1 MSSRSPGLML
11 RSGLALS
18 GQPQASSRSRPGGLA
33 AKSQSEYEA
42 EGQEK
47 QLYGPA
53 DDVAAD
59 LPALKPGDQGFQINM
74 AACIRAYK
82 KKKAESESLKAQ
94 IKKKKGECS
103 KLTSSARPRKKQ
115 EIAAL
120 QEKLEE
126 LEAEVSLLGQ
136 RIGPVREAFD
146 NQDKF
151 KEREERRQR
160 DKDLLKMKHRSIS
173 VSSGDES
180 AAPSSRYSVS
190 LGPNPSPS
198 QSPVAP
204 SGSPGLLTEIKGLE
218 SPTLRPQKLVFSA
231 DEIEDIDPKEK
242 VKARKSVKAKETS
255 LFVFAEEDFPVLPAP
270 ATQGAPPG
278 KPVTSVTV
286 GALSASAPRAPCS
299 LASGSPPCVSGME
312 TGKCVSKPSYLAES
326 SGKGIIACTVIPSVL
341 SHPALY
347 TQVPTT
353 PSIPSSPTDTG
364 KSKTLGFCG
373 KIMPGKSLPTSPM
386 IPSGS
391 FEATE
396 NSAICPPGIIACTV
410 IPSVL
415 SHPAMYTEVP
425 TTPSIPSSP
434 TDTGKSK
441 TVSFGGKIKPGEF
454 LPTSPMIPSDS
465 FEATE
470 NSAICTHNNIPRT
483 VVPSV
488 LSHQDAAQYT
498 KVPTTP
504 IIPSEAVNSAGTV
517 FDQFED
523 AVDIR
528 EVSGRKEACFSSVP
542 TTPIILSCSVIKTV
556 EGQFEDAAPI
566 IISSPAAG
574 TVSRRS
580 GGVISTVEGE
590 LCDRQLRNILTT
602 TPMIPCGVSDLV
614 AIQKD
619 TETRG
624 RGTVKNTFTKKSVTL
639 VGSGEVVGKAPP
651 NVNPTALSLSPE
663 QGHRSVLYPQVII
676 IKAKQP
682 PANEGA
688 PKAPVNVVSVADGS
702 AVRSVGGMAVPV
714 PEMPGISVP
723 NTVPVRSVGLNPVG
737 GMAAGVGEPVP
748 EVPAEPGI
756 TVPNTVPVRSV
767 GLNPV
772 GGMAAGVGEPVPEVP
787 AEPGVSVPNTVPVRS
802 VGLNPVGG
810 MAVPVSE
817 VPGISV
823 PNTVPVRS
831 VGGMAVTVPEVPGIS
846 VPNTVPVRSV
856 GGMAVTVPEVPGIS
870 VPNTVPV
877 RSVGLN
883 PVGGMA
889 AGVGE
894 PVPEVPAEPGIT
906 VPNTV
911 PVNAVS
917 GSVGDSMVR
926 ERLTPGTS
934 QRSFANVTST
944 GSFSSR
950 GPVNSSVRTAAGGP
964 PALPGPL
971 AGPGPSSSGGGMGGY
986 SSDAARRKNA
996 VKLQWISEGPPPGR
1010 DTVIDRVLEL
1020 GFVAEDFHMF
1030 VHNTVF
1036 RDYTISF
1043 VRLQDLD
1050 TFWANYRKAEAEG
1063 KWVGFKTIVVSRPGI
1078 VKVTILV
1085 DNESIPPADLRV
1097 WLKRYGE
1104 VLGGVQKDLDGRGIW
1119 SGGWH
1124 VRFRLRTVGNVTQ
1137 HIPSS
1142 AYIGKDRVYCFY
1154 PGQPRQC
1161 WKCGSSRHFSMDCDK
1176 LKCAL
1181 CLGFG
1186 HMAKGCPKSIR
1197 CNLCGELGHA
1207 YCKCPMSWQSI
1218 EDEFLEEMG
1227 HPDYATPPAQQAPVR
1242 TITTTP
1248 SVPQGTTGPPMCRST
1263 QSANVVSLL
1272 AASSTPCPSPPSSSL
1287 HHQSSSSHP
1296 SPPPRQS
1303 SSHTSLPPRQSSSHP
1318 SLLPRQS
1325 SSHPSLLPRQ
1335 SSSHPSLPPRQS
1347 SSHPS
1352 LPPRQSSSHLSLPPR
1367 QSSSHPSL
1375 PPRQS
1380 SSHPSLPPR
1389 QSSSHPSLPPR
1400 QSSSLRP
1407 SSPLVLPLLFTHLPP
1422 LSFLSSSPIFPP
1434 SSFLSSSPIFPP
1446 SSFLSS
1452 SPIFPPS
1459 SFLSSL
1465 PILTLSLYSKCSEG
1479 RGLV

>member
-1 MSSRSPGLML
+1 ML

-53 DDVAAD
+53 DDVAVD

-204 SGSPGLLTEIKGLE
+204 SGSPGLLTEIKALE
-218 SPTLRPQKLVFSA
+218 SPTLRPHKLVFSA

-299 LASGSPPCVSGME
+299 PASGSPPCVSGME

-364 KSKTLGFCG
+364 KSKT
-373 KIMPGKSLPTSPM
+373 
-386 IPSGS
+386 
-391 FEATE
+391 
-396 NSAICPPGIIACTV
+396 
-410 IPSVL
+410 
-415 SHPAMYTEVP
+415 
-425 TTPSIPSSP
+425 
-434 TDTGKSK
+434 
-441 TVSFGGKIKPGEF
+441 VSFGGKIKPGEF

-488 LSHQDAAQYT
+488 PSHQDAAQYT

-504 IIPSEAVNSAGTV
+504 IIPSEAVNPAGTV

-556 EGQFEDAAPI
+556 EGQFEDAADIRGEEVSDRKVSSSPI

-580 GGVISTVEGE
+580 EGVISTVEGE

-714 PEMPGISVP
+714 PEVPGMS
-723 NTVPVRSVGLNPVG
+723 
-737 GMAAGVGEPVP
+737 
-748 EVPAEPGI
+748 
-756 TVPNTVPVRSV
+756 VPNTVPVRSV

-810 MAVPVSE
+810 MAVPVS
-817 VPGISV
+817 
-823 PNTVPVRS
+823 
-831 VGGMAVTVPEVPGIS
+831 
-846 VPNTVPVRSV
+846 
-856 GGMAVTVPEVPGIS
+856 EVPGIS

-944 GSFSSR
+944 GSFFIKGSCKFLCKNSCR
-950 GPVNSSVRTAAGGP
+950 GSPSTSWSTCW
-964 PALPGPL
+964 PG
-971 AGPGPSSSGGGMGGY
+971 S
-986 SSDAARRKNA
+986 
-996 VKLQWISEGPPPGR
+996 
-1010 DTVIDRVLEL
+1010 
-1020 GFVAEDFHMF
+1020 
-1030 VHNTVF
+1030 
-1036 RDYTISF
+1036 
-1043 VRLQDLD
+1043 
-1050 TFWANYRKAEAEG
+1050 
-1063 KWVGFKTIVVSRPGI
+1063 
-1078 VKVTILV
+1078 IL
-1085 DNESIPPADLRV
+1085 
-1097 WLKRYGE
+1097 
-1104 VLGGVQKDLDGRGIW
+1104 
-1119 SGGWH
+1119 
-1124 VRFRLRTVGNVTQ
+1124 
-1137 HIPSS
+1137 
-1142 AYIGKDRVYCFY
+1142 
-1154 PGQPRQC
+1154 
-1161 WKCGSSRHFSMDCDK
+1161 
-1176 LKCAL
+1176 
-1181 CLGFG
+1181 
-1186 HMAKGCPKSIR
+1186 
-1197 CNLCGELGHA
+1197 
-1207 YCKCPMSWQSI
+1207 
-1218 EDEFLEEMG
+1218 
-1227 HPDYATPPAQQAPVR
+1227 
-1242 TITTTP
+1242 
-1248 SVPQGTTGPPMCRST
+1248 
-1263 QSANVVSLL
+1263 
-1272 AASSTPCPSPPSSSL
+1272 
-1287 HHQSSSSHP
+1287 
-1296 SPPPRQS
+1296 
-1303 SSHTSLPPRQSSSHP
+1303 
-1318 SLLPRQS
+1318 
-1325 SSHPSLLPRQ
+1325 
-1335 SSSHPSLPPRQS
+1335 
-1347 SSHPS
+1347 
-1352 LPPRQSSSHLSLPPR
+1352 
-1367 QSSSHPSL
+1367 
-1375 PPRQS
+1375 
-1380 SSHPSLPPR
+1380 
-1389 QSSSHPSLPPR
+1389 
-1400 QSSSLRP
+1400 
-1407 SSPLVLPLLFTHLPP
+1407 
-1422 LSFLSSSPIFPP
+1422 
-1434 SSFLSSSPIFPP
+1434 
-1446 SSFLSS
+1446 
-1452 SPIFPPS
+1452 
-1459 SFLSSL
+1459 
-1465 PILTLSLYSKCSEG
+1465 
-1479 RGLV
+1479 

>member
-1 MSSRSPGLML
+1 
-11 RSGLALS
+11 
-18 GQPQASSRSRPGGLA
+18 
-33 AKSQSEYEA
+33 
-42 EGQEK
+42 
-47 QLYGPA
+47 
-53 DDVAAD
+53 
-59 LPALKPGDQGFQINM
+59 
-74 AACIRAYK
+74 
-82 KKKAESESLKAQ
+82 
-94 IKKKKGECS
+94 
-103 KLTSSARPRKKQ
+103 
-115 EIAAL
+115 
-120 QEKLEE
+120 
-126 LEAEVSLLGQ
+126 
-136 RIGPVREAFD
+136 
-146 NQDKF
+146 
-151 KEREERRQR
+151 
-160 DKDLLKMKHRSIS
+160 
-173 VSSGDES
+173 
-180 AAPSSRYSVS
+180 
-190 LGPNPSPS
+190 
-198 QSPVAP
+198 
-204 SGSPGLLTEIKGLE
+204 
-218 SPTLRPQKLVFSA
+218 
-231 DEIEDIDPKEK
+231 
-242 VKARKSVKAKETS
+242 
-255 LFVFAEEDFPVLPAP
+255 
-270 ATQGAPPG
+270 
-278 KPVTSVTV
+278 
-286 GALSASAPRAPCS
+286 
-299 LASGSPPCVSGME
+299 
-312 TGKCVSKPSYLAES
+312 
-326 SGKGIIACTVIPSVL
+326 
-341 SHPALY
+341 
-347 TQVPTT
+347 
-353 PSIPSSPTDTG
+353 
-364 KSKTLGFCG
+364 
-373 KIMPGKSLPTSPM
+373 
-386 IPSGS
+386 
-391 FEATE
+391 
-396 NSAICPPGIIACTV
+396 
-410 IPSVL
+410 
-415 SHPAMYTEVP
+415 
-425 TTPSIPSSP
+425 
-434 TDTGKSK
+434 
-441 TVSFGGKIKPGEF
+441 
-454 LPTSPMIPSDS
+454 
-465 FEATE
+465 
-470 NSAICTHNNIPRT
+470 
-483 VVPSV
+483 
-488 LSHQDAAQYT
+488 
-498 KVPTTP
+498 
-504 IIPSEAVNSAGTV
+504 
-517 FDQFED
+517 
-523 AVDIR
+523 
-528 EVSGRKEACFSSVP
+528 
-542 TTPIILSCSVIKTV
+542 
-556 EGQFEDAAPI
+556 
-566 IISSPAAG
+566 
-574 TVSRRS
+574 
-580 GGVISTVEGE
+580 
-590 LCDRQLRNILTT
+590 
-602 TPMIPCGVSDLV
+602 MIPCGVSDLV

-714 PEMPGISVP
+714 PEVPGISVP

-1207 YCKCPMSWQSI
+1207 YSKCPMSWQSI

-1335 SSSHPSLPPRQS
+1335 SSSHPSLLPRQSSSHPSLPPRQS

-1407 SSPLVLPLLFTHLPP
+1407 SSPPRPSSPLHPSSPPCPSSPLHPSSPPCPSSPLHPSSPPRPSSPLHPSSPLVLPLLFTHPHP
-1422 LSFLSSSPIFPP
+1422 LALLEVFRGKRAGLRWV
-1434 SSFLSSSPIFPP
+1434 
-1446 SSFLSS
+1446 
-1452 SPIFPPS
+1452 
-1459 SFLSSL
+1459 SL
-1465 PILTLSLYSKCSEG
+1465 RRIRKG
-1479 RGLV
+1479 GVK

>member
-204 SGSPGLLTEIKGLE
+204 SGSPGLLTEIKALE

-255 LFVFAEEDFPVLPAP
+255 LFVFAEEDFPVLPAPAGPAP

-373 KIMPGKSLPTSPM
+373 KIKPGKSLPTSPM

-396 NSAICPPGIIACTV
+396 NCAICPPGIIACTV

-556 EGQFEDAAPI
+556 EGQFEDAADIRGEEVSGRKVSSSPI

-580 GGVISTVEGE
+580 EGVIGTVEGE

-702 AVRSVGGMAVPV
+702 AVRSVGGMAVP
-714 PEMPGISVP
+714 
-723 NTVPVRSVGLNPVG
+723 
-737 GMAAGVGEPVP
+737 
-748 EVPAEPGI
+748 
-756 TVPNTVPVRSV
+756 
-767 GLNPV
+767 
-772 GGMAAGVGEPVPEVP
+772 
-787 AEPGVSVPNTVPVRS
+787 
-802 VGLNPVGG
+802 
-810 MAVPVSE
+810 
-817 VPGISV
+817 
-823 PNTVPVRS
+823 
-831 VGGMAVTVPEVPGIS
+831 
-846 VPNTVPVRSV
+846 
-856 GGMAVTVPEVPGIS
+856 VPEVPGIS

-1207 YCKCPMSWQSI
+1207 YSKCPMSWQSI

-1272 AASSTPCPSPPSSSL
+1272 AASSSPFFFPPIPSSSPVFFPPIPSPSPVFFPPIPSSSPVFFPPIPSPSPVFFPPIPSSSPVFFPPIPSSSPVFFPSPIFPPSSFL
-1287 HHQSSSSHP
+1287 SSSP
-1296 SPPPRQS
+1296 I
-1303 SSHTSLPPRQSSSHP
+1303 
-1318 SLLPRQS
+1318 
-1325 SSHPSLLPRQ
+1325 
-1335 SSSHPSLPPRQS
+1335 
-1347 SSHPS
+1347 
-1352 LPPRQSSSHLSLPPR
+1352 
-1367 QSSSHPSL
+1367 
-1375 PPRQS
+1375 
-1380 SSHPSLPPR
+1380 
-1389 QSSSHPSLPPR
+1389 
-1400 QSSSLRP
+1400 
-1407 SSPLVLPLLFTHLPP
+1407 FPP